1 MVPSISKNLAI
12 GDKEQ
17 VIKKVQSFLQITII
31 ISLPCTV
38 GLIIYSKEILNL
50 LFPNANRGE
59 ILLQIN
65 AISIFFAM
73 ISQTI
78 NGVLQGIGKSSSPL
92 IAFSIGLFL
101 KFFAN
106 VFFISNPIIGI
117 KGAAIGNIIC
127 NVMVFSIGF
136 FCLKKNLRLKIE
148 FEKLFLKPIFA
159 TLLMSVYAIIL
170 KILLKNIIL
179 KKSISISVILTSAMI
194 YGATIATLRT
204 IKTTQWKIFFKKKRD
219 FIEDWRIVKIV
230 VHMMLI
236 ALKWL
241 HKL

>member
-1 MVPSISKNLAI
+1 
-12 GDKEQ
+12 
-17 VIKKVQSFLQITII
+17 
-31 ISLPCTV
+31 
-38 GLIIYSKEILNL
+38 
-50 LFPNANRGE
+50 
-59 ILLQIN
+59 
-65 AISIFFAM
+65 M

-204 IKTTQWKIFFKKKRD
+204 IKTTQ
-219 FIEDWRIVKIV
+219 
-230 VHMMLI
+230 
-236 ALKWL
+236 
-241 HKL
+241 